1 MPCDPVLLDPPYG
14 SGLAAPAL
22 AALAAAGW
30 IAPGALIVVMVEGGP
45 RDELAPPPG
54 FALVDTRRYGKA
66 MLRFLRTAGAA

>member
-14 SGLAAPAL
+14 SGL